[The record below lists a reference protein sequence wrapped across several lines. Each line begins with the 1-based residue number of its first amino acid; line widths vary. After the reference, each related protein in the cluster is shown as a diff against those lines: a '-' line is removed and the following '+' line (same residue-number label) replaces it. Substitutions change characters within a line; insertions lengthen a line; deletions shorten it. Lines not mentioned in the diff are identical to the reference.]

1 MAGELLRRR
10 WRSAATA
17 TSASPYL
24 RRRRRRH
31 RATATF
37 TAALATT
44 AAAAIEAAAIAA
56 IAIATAAITAAATCV
71 AAAFTAASLAAVYC
85 WRQRQRRAAA
95 ASRRARCGGG
105 AMCGRELA
113 AAAPCGRDAV
123 TRPGVRPRVR
133 VREAARCES
142 AARRGHDAKP
152 GASSRL
158 CDAGHNSVNMVYTVR
173 CTGAGPLFSAR
184 AANTSVGILSC
195 AFVSVPICQLH
206 VHRLII
212 NRGRFLSPGHA
223 CVSAIPIAPRDGATL
238 PLRFFCASLFTDDFT
253 GETLQHIYAQA
264 AKEGV
269 LGVDPPPSASKNR
282 EAGSMDDTDRHKH
295 AHSHARGEH
304 EPDGPCA
311 HVQKMGS
318 SAADGIGK
326 HTQHAVGSVGRRS
339 SSLRLRSCC
348 RARALEH
355 VGEAVE

>member
-1 MAGELLRRR
+1 MR
-10 WRSAATA
+10 
-17 TSASPYL
+17 
-24 RRRRRRH
+24 
-31 RATATF
+31 
-37 TAALATT
+37 
-44 AAAAIEAAAIAA
+44 
-56 IAIATAAITAAATCV
+56 V
-71 AAAFTAASLAAVYC
+71 
-85 WRQRQRRAAA
+85 
-95 ASRRARCGGG
+95 
-105 AMCGRELA
+105 GREA
-113 AAAPCGRDAV
+113 
-123 TRPGVRPRVR
+123 RPR
-133 VREAARCES
+133 REAGCKQPVV
-142 AARRGHDAKP
+142 RRGSQFGQH
-152 GASSRL
+152 GLYR
-158 CDAGHNSVNMVYTVR
+158 VR

-311 HVQKMGS
+311 HVQKMERG
-318 SAADGIGK
+318 ADGT
-326 HTQHAVGSVGRRS
+326 HTQHAVGGVVGFPVCGAVDGRWRGGAVGRRS
-339 SSLRLRSCC
+339 ERRGGVMVATARRRRRRRHGGGDGGGEDGGSGGGADLR
-348 RARALEH
+348 A
-355 VGEAVE
+355 VGHGRREWVQGTG